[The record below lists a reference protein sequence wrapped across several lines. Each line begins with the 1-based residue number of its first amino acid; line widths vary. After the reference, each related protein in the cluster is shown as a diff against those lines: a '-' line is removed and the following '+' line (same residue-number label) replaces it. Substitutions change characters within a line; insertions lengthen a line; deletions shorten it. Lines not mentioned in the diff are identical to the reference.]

1 MRLPLFGRRS
11 KERSGPTDPAPPLSP
26 DERKN
31 HPGHQAVLRHLAQK
45 EKDDPLIRPQV
56 AAGIVF
62 DLYVRILG
70 GASGRVRSE
79 DLIGALASIGG
90 YLCLLGVMIQL
101 KVKGMTPQQIG
112 MIDVVGKDGH
122 HYFFGDEPNRLLL
135 ESPTSLLS
143 LVLGAAKAHGAPVTL
158 EMVHEVMKRTAD
170 RVGTEEF
177 GRPELPKSHRPVL
190 SPFEWVRYSRD
201 SMLDALYLYDV
212 LPLDAPAVAGF
223 ALQRAI
229 DQGRSVLD
237 PMIAARIA
245 IECAVPMA
253 KVDPTRFE

>member
-1 MRLPLFGRRS
+1 MRLPGFGR
-11 KERSGPTDPAPPLSP
+11 KEEESSGPE
-26 DERKN
+26 ERKK

-70 GASGRVRSE
+70 GGGGRVRSE

-90 YLCLLGVMIQL
+90 HLCLFGVMIQL

-143 LVLGAAKAHGAPVTL
+143 LVLGAARP
-158 EMVHEVMKRTAD
+158 TA
-170 RVGTEEF
+170 R
-177 GRPELPKSHRPVL
+177 R
-190 SPFEWVRYSRD
+190 SRW
-201 SMLDALYLYDV
+201 
-212 LPLDAPAVAGF
+212 
-223 ALQRAI
+223 RW
-229 DQGRSVLD
+229 
-237 PMIAARIA
+237 
-245 IECAVPMA
+245 C
-253 KVDPTRFE
+253 TR

>member
-1 MRLPLFGRRS
+1 MRLPGFGRTD
-11 KERSGPTDPAPPLSP
+11 KESSDHE
-26 DERKN
+26 ERKK

-62 DLYVRILG
+62 DLYIRILG
-70 GASGRVRSE
+70 ADGGRVRIE

-90 YLCLLGVMIQL
+90 HLCLFGVMIQL
-101 KVKGMTPQQIG
+101 KLKGMTPQQIG
-112 MIDVVGKDGH
+112 MIDVLGKDGH

-135 ESPTSLLS
+135 ESPTSILS
-143 LVLGAAKAHGAPVTL
+143 LVLGAAKSHGAPVTL

-177 GRPELPKSHRPVL
+177 GRPEIPEPHRPVM
-190 SPFEWVRYSRD
+190 SPFEWVKHSRD
-201 SMLDALYLYDV
+201 NMLDALYLYDV
-212 LPLDAPAVAGF
+212 PPLVAPAVAGF

-229 DQGRSVLD
+229 DEGRSVLD
-237 PMIAARIA
+237 PMMAARLA

-253 KVDPTRFE
+253 KVDPARFD